1 MLPLQIVLLLV
12 IRASFSANISLLA
25 FSMKQILV
33 NLIPLCVFSYRRN
46 QEVIIIR
53 ISQTLVSVYIHTG
66 SVLLF
71 CGSDFCIPE
80 AIETQN
86 ITVGSFFFETESKI
100 FI

>member
-12 IRASFSANISLLA
+12 IRVSFSANISLLT

-46 QEVIIIR
+46 QEVIINN
-53 ISQTLVSVYIHTG
+53 SVYIHTG
-66 SVLLF
+66 SVFLF
-71 CGSDFCIPE
+71 CGSDFCIPK

-86 ITVGSFFFETESKI
+86 ITLGSFFFETESKI